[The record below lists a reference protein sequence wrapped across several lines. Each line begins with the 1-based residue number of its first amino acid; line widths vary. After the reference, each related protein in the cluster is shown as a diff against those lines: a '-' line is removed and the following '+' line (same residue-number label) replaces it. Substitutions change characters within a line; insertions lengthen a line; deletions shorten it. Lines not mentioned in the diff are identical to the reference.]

1 MTHLRCQYRSV
12 FHIPQLRAVSLCL
25 LNHSFAALVVSHKSL
40 WNHNDETH
48 VQNNV
53 AKRISVCESLSLNP
67 LTTIW
72 KPLLK
77 FQNAP
82 DSSSKNAW
90 RLNMVNTH
98 SDSSAAILK
107 LPAVWDFFKGF
118 RNFGACAY
126 NAECVRVGTRA
137 TGLMQQFKVW
147 SLAVL
152 HPRLFVMVVA
162 VLVSATVITL
172 EWVPHTVTLFV
183 QYCLDKW
190 STWCRQQSNRLIFSL
205 LNTNWEKEQEGKR
218 KWEWSDE

>member
-1 MTHLRCQYRSV
+1 M
-12 FHIPQLRAVSLCL
+12 SLKLFLCCFGRFPL
-25 LNHSFAALVVSHKSL
+25 SL

-53 AKRISVCESLSLNP
+53 AKCISLSLKP

-72 KPLLK
+72 KPHLK

-90 RLNMVNTH
+90 RSNMVNTH
-98 SDSSAAILK
+98 SDSPIESCRFK
-107 LPAVWDFFKGF
+107 VWDFFKGF
-118 RNFGACAY
+118 RNLGACAY

-137 TGLMQQFKVW
+137 TALMQQFKVW

-152 HPRLFVMVVA
+152 YPRLFVIVVA

-172 EWVPHTVTLFV
+172 WMSSTHSDTVCPILF
-183 QYCLDKW
+183 
-190 STWCRQQSNRLIFSL
+190 
-205 LNTNWEKEQEGKR
+205 G
-218 KWEWSDE
+218 